1 MARVT
6 MTIVH
11 DQEYSHEA
19 LFLRAKGRDSF
30 YSFFFFFLAR
40 EEHTKKIIN
49 RNLFLTVFVKI
60 NSPIDRAPPQENFP
74 CRVFPTES
82 VGISLQSSAATSY
95 ARSVVE
101 RSNNHLACFARALS
115 EPRHATV
122 AFS

>member
-19 LFLRAKGRDSF
+19 LFLRAKGRDSL

-49 RNLFLTVFVKI
+49 LNLFLTLFVKI

-82 VGISLQSSAATSY
+82 GGISLQSSAANSY
-95 ARSVVE
+95 TPTARARSNI
-101 RSNNHLACFARALS
+101 SF
-115 EPRHATV
+115 
-122 AFS
+122 

>member
-11 DQEYSHEA
+11 DQEYSPRAPVSKGEGKGLA
-19 LFLRAKGRDSF
+19 LFVFLL
-30 YSFFFFFLAR
+30 FFTL
-40 EEHTKKIIN
+40 
-49 RNLFLTVFVKI
+49 FVKI

-122 AFS
+122 AFP